1 MAGEAGR
8 VGNIVDGSAVADRV
22 AKPFAGSP
30 TLLMA
35 LLAAL
40 CHGTVHSALPP
51 ATGASAPRSD
61 PASADATT
69 GSDSEQESSSWRFPP
84 VRIGGMVTYGIRR
97 DSFEEQQRMQTGLTA
112 TLNARTN
119 TFIWQPWFAQVNGNL
134 GLSLSRDNSDDNITS
149 SRSQSVFV
157 TGSGQLSLLPLSKY
171 PFEAHFQRNDS
182 RVSSD
187 LALANGYKSQ
197 GYGFMQRYFRP
208 EGESTLSWDR
218 DTQTSV
224 DAGTDRQDSLQ
235 LRIAHRLEQH
245 RLQLAGDRS
254 TNTHELT
261 DEHVVQSNLSLQHSY
276 TPGPAVSVES
286 LANASRSDYRLL
298 QGDNDSRLLQFSS
311 NAFWRPTDRAMT
323 VNGGVRVF
331 ALDTNS
337 TGLLV
342 SNATVARVINTN
354 ANVGVNYEFNR
365 FTRINAGA
373 NVNLAD
379 NNGAKSTSTNQTLG
393 ATYQPDAIELGSFRY
408 NWSTSGNV
416 SNQTGGEQNGGI
428 QMTLQL
434 SHNLGR
440 SVRLSGGSTVA
451 VDGSQSLSVSSGS
464 SFAGSE
470 AESTKQLTHN
480 GSISWDLSQ
489 ESGAALLR
497 LNASDTRALDGNKEF
512 FQIINFQASSNLPAS
527 LYSSWSGNL
536 TAQAVR
542 QGKNTLSGNANPFNT
557 QTNSG
562 TDGGFLT
569 SSSGSISYQNQRLFG
584 VRRLRFLSD
593 LRLNG
598 QSLLPIFS
606 STKERETAAWENRF
620 DYSIGRT
627 VLRMNVVISRS
638 GALQSSA
645 DPAAGVQN
653 VTKVNK
659 SIMFSITRSFGN

>member
-1 MAGEAGR
+1 M
-8 VGNIVDGSAVADRV
+8 ADRL
-22 AKPFAGSP
+22 AKPLAGSP

-40 CHGTVHSALPP
+40 CHGTVHSALAP
-51 ATGASAPRSD
+51 AMGASAPKSD
-61 PASADATT
+61 PAPADPTT
-69 GSDSEQESSSWRFPP
+69 GSDSEQEGASWRLPP

-119 TFIWQPWFAQVNGNL
+119 TFIWQPWFAQVNGSL
-134 GLSLSRDNSDDNITS
+134 GLSLSRDNSDGNEAS
-149 SRSQSVFV
+149 SKSQSVFV
-157 TGSGQLSLLPLSKY
+157 TGGGQLSLVPLSKY

-187 LALANGYKSQ
+187 LALANGNASQ
-197 GYGFMQRYFRP
+197 RYGFVQRYFRP

-235 LRIAHRLEQH
+235 LRIAHRLEKH

-261 DEHVVQSNLSLQHSY
+261 DEHVVQNNLSLQHSY

-286 LANASRSDYRLL
+286 MANASRSDYRLQ
-298 QGDNDSRLLQFSS
+298 QGDNDSRLLQLSS

-331 ALDTNS
+331 ALDTNR

-342 SNATVARVINTN
+342 NNNATGARVINTN

-379 NNGAKSTSTNQTLG
+379 NNGVKSTNTNQTLG

-408 NWSTSGNV
+408 SWSTSGSA
-416 SNQTGGEQNGGI
+416 SNQTGGEQDGGI
-428 QMTLQL
+428 QLTLQL
-434 SHNLGR
+434 SHGLSR

-464 SFAGSE
+464 SSAGSE
-470 AESTKQLTHN
+470 AESTKHLTHN

-489 ESGAALLR
+489 QSGAALLR

-512 FQIINFQASSNLPAS
+512 FQLINFQASSNLPTS

-557 QTNSG
+557 QTNTG

-584 VRRLRFLSD
+584 VRRLHFLSD

-606 STKERETAAWENRF
+606 SAKERETAAWENRF

-627 VLRMNVVISRS
+627 VLRLNVMISRS

-659 SIMFSITRSFGN
+659 SIMFSVTRSFGN

>member
-1 MAGEAGR
+1 
-8 VGNIVDGSAVADRV
+8 
-22 AKPFAGSP
+22 
-30 TLLMA
+30 
-35 LLAAL
+35 
-40 CHGTVHSALPP
+40 
-51 ATGASAPRSD
+51 
-61 PASADATT
+61 
-69 GSDSEQESSSWRFPP
+69 
-84 VRIGGMVTYGIRR
+84 
-97 DSFEEQQRMQTGLTA
+97 MQTGLTA

-119 TFIWQPWFAQVNGNL
+119 TFIWQPWFAQVNGSL
-134 GLSLSRDNSDDNITS
+134 GLSLSRDNSDGNEAS
-149 SRSQSVFV
+149 SKSQSVFV
-157 TGSGQLSLLPLSKY
+157 TGGGQLSLVPLSKY

-187 LALANGYKSQ
+187 LALANGNASQ
-197 GYGFMQRYFRP
+197 RYGFVQRYFRP

-235 LRIAHRLEQH
+235 LRIAHRLEKH

-261 DEHVVQSNLSLQHSY
+261 DEHVVQNNLSLQHSY
-276 TPGPAVSVES
+276 TPDPSVSVES
-286 LANASRSDYRLL
+286 LANASRSDYRLQ
-298 QGDNDSRLLQFSS
+298 QGDNDSRLLQLSS

-331 ALDTNS
+331 ALDTNR

-342 SNATVARVINTN
+342 NNNATGARVINTN

-379 NNGAKSTSTNQTLG
+379 NNGVKSTNTNQTLG

-408 NWSTSGNV
+408 SWSTSGSA
-416 SNQTGGEQNGGI
+416 SNQTGGEQDGGI
-428 QMTLQL
+428 QLTLQL
-434 SHNLGR
+434 SHGLSR

-464 SFAGSE
+464 SSAGSE
-470 AESTKQLTHN
+470 AESTKHLTHN

-489 ESGAALLR
+489 QSGAALLR

-512 FQIINFQASSNLPAS
+512 FQLINFQASSNLPTS

-557 QTNSG
+557 QTNTG

-584 VRRLRFLSD
+584 VRRLHFLSD

-606 STKERETAAWENRF
+606 SAKERETAAWENRF

-627 VLRMNVVISRS
+627 VLRLNVMISRS

-659 SIMFSITRSFGN
+659 SIMFSVTRSFGN